1 MTFKVLLHK
10 KASRFLDKLD
20 AETRK
25 RMTDSLR
32 ELENFPN
39 VKLDIIKIAGEE
51 NTFRLRLGKLRAL
64 FKVYNEEKIIVVIK
78 VDLRRRIYR
87 G

>member
-10 KASRFLDKLD
+10 KAFKFLKKLD
-20 AETRK
+20 AETKK
-25 RMTDSLR
+25 RVADSLR

-39 VKLDIIKIAGEE
+39 SKLDILKIAGEE
-51 NTFRLRLGKLRAL
+51 NTFRIRIGKLRAL
-64 FKVYNEEKIIVVIK
+64 FKVYDDEKIIVVIK

-87 G
+87 S

>member
-1 MTFKVLLHK
+1 MIFKVLLHK
-10 KASRFLDKLD
+10 KVSKFLEKLD

-25 RMTDSLR
+25 RMTGSLR
-32 ELENFPN
+32 ELESFPN

-64 FKVYNEEKIIVVIK
+64 FKVYNEEKVIVVIK
-78 VDLRRRIYR
+78 LDSRRRIYR
-87 G
+87 S

>member
-1 MTFKVLLHK
+1 
-10 KASRFLDKLD
+10 
-20 AETRK
+20 
-25 RMTDSLR
+25 MTDSLR

-64 FKVYNEEKIIVVIK
+64 FKVYNEEKVIVVIK
-78 VDLRRRIYR
+78 LDFRRRIYR
-87 G
+87 S